1 MQKYMINRILIII
14 MGLIAG
20 GVVLYISKLVTF
32 QKPPKRRVREM
43 IDDDQASAIDKG
55 TDKILTQL
63 GLTMEAWHSALR
75 WAKIGGHFTTWTV
88 GGMFFRGLGLA
99 VVAVLSI
106 FLLDGPLIAWLLTP
120 VTLIVP
126 YVFVRGKS
134 EDTKRQVKRLLPET
148 VTVIAAEMDAGS
160 TAAQAVS
167 RAAELP
173 SSLGKILYQA
183 VGRATQSG
191 KAVFSHGSVRGVLVE
206 EIEKHKMPELTRF
219 ALQLD
224 RVASKGV
231 DASRVMVDIAKGL
244 AREYRSHVQQTAA
257 NMDTELLIPMT
268 LFFFLP
274 FIVSILMPVM
284 TAFMSAFE

>member
-1 MQKYMINRILIII
+1 MESSALNRILILI
-14 MGLIAG
+14 MGAIAG
-20 GVVLYISKLVTF
+20 GTVFYISKLIVF
-32 QKPPKRRVREM
+32 QKPPSRRVQEM
-43 IDDDQASAIDKG
+43 IDDNAVSAIDKG

-63 GLTMEAWHSALR
+63 GLSMEAWSSVLK
-75 WAKIGGHFTTWTV
+75 WAKIGGYYTTWTV
-88 GGMFFRGLGLA
+88 GGMFFRGVGLA
-99 VVAVLSI
+99 ILTIGLI
-106 FLLDGPLIAWLLTP
+106 FVFNGPLVAWFLSL
-120 VTLIVP
+120 VMIILP
-126 YVFVRGKS
+126 YVFVRGKA

-148 VTVIAAEMDAGS
+148 VTVIAAEMDVGS

-173 SSLGKILYQA
+173 SPLGKILYQA
-183 VGRATQSG
+183 VAKATQGG
-191 KAVFSHGSVRGVLVE
+191 KAMFSHGSVQGILVE
-206 EIEKHKMPELTRF
+206 EIEKYKMAELTRF

-284 TAFMSAFE
+284 TAFISAFE